1 MKLIT
6 TALAWVKKNKA
17 TVILFIISC
26 LFALLSYFQFQ
37 ASQKLRKQLAVSEQN
52 IVALND
58 TIRITKDKNKEDEY
72 NRYALLTDKLANL
85 EKLNSDLA
93 TEVKS
98 IKGKVSSIVSAEVKI
113 VEKPVPFIVKGE
125 LIDSVVRADFK
136 YDTIYSPGN
145 FRNLKGYTKYD
156 LRTGVVSGEKLVDEI
171 GIKFK
176 TGIKGLDK
184 GKPEI
189 FLASQYPGFT
199 VTELDGAVLDPKLF
213 EKKKIKLITT
223 GINIGW
229 TPATYDVIN
238 RKWDVNLG
246 RIGITGGI
254 NINIVKL
261 LQKR

>member
-6 TALAWVKKNKA
+6 MFTGWVNKNKA
-17 TVILFIISC
+17 TVIIFIIS
-26 LFALLSYFQFQ
+26 LIFAALSYFQFQ
-37 ASQKLRKQLAVSEQN
+37 ASQKLRKQLDVANQN

-58 TIRITKDKNKEDEY
+58 TIRITKDRNKEDEY
-72 NRYALLTDKLANL
+72 NRYALLTDKLSNL

-98 IKGKVSSIVSAEVKI
+98 IKGKVASIVSAEVKI

-125 LIDSVVRADFK
+125 LIDSIVRADFK

-156 LRTGVVSGEKLVDEI
+156 LRTGVVSGEKTVDEI
-171 GIKFK
+171 GIKFR
-176 TGIKGLDK
+176 TGIKNLDK

-213 EKKKIKLITT
+213 QKKKVKLITT

-229 TPATYDVIN
+229 TPVTYDVFN
-238 RKWDVNLG
+238 KRWDTNLG
-246 RIGITGGI
+246 RLGITGGI
-254 NINIVKL
+254 NINLVKL
-261 LQKR
+261 LQKK